1 MTITSTFC
9 HCNRGAAQRYVTIC
23 VRDRKSGTAPH
34 FPPQLEETAH
44 PQNAHRHVAFVSV
57 ESTSPPRQLRQHLR
71 HCHVENLVE
80 NGNVNDLLNDAL
92 GKTLMRH
99 ELRGALLHLL
109 LAETASPCAAVLVNV
124 TRRDMFMKSGLDHF
138 HQTTTGLGTPPSRLA
153 PARLPHLKKGKTSHH
168 AVSSTDRRTGSTPT
182 FGASTAREKERCLSD
197 NTSTTGTVADST
209 SGHLTMP
216 VSSSET
222 ERRESNH
229 VRDSSAFATRHPNA
243 RKVCS
248 NIVCWVRGT
257 LVEPQQSPSES
268 SVSAHLMFCN
278 SRVESIPSL
287 NVMYTSCILSA
298 AILLTSLKCVAPL
311 TTDDPPVYVI
321 SSLNRPAHSNYT

>member
-1 MTITSTFC
+1 M
-9 HCNRGAAQRYVTIC
+9 
-23 VRDRKSGTAPH
+23 
-34 FPPQLEETAH
+34 
-44 PQNAHRHVAFVSV
+44 
-57 ESTSPPRQLRQHLR
+57 
-71 HCHVENLVE
+71 ENLVE
-80 NGNVNDLLNDAL
+80 NGNVNDLLNDAH

-209 SGHLTMP
+209 SGHLTMTSFLFTFCRTP
-216 VSSSET
+216 
-222 ERRESNH
+222 ESNH

-243 RKVCS
+243 RVVCS

-298 AILLTSLKCVAPL
+298 AILLTPLKCVTPL

-321 SSLNRPAHSNYT
+321 SSLNRPALLKLHLTFYLELHIAPQQRLVPPNVTNRRRPVGNHSLQEQRHSSPMASSTGLN